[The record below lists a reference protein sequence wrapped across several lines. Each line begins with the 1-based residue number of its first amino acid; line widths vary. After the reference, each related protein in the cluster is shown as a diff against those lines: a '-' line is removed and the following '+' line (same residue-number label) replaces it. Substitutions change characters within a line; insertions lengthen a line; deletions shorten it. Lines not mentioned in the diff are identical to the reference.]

1 MKALSHI
8 LFPATVLAMTVS
20 GILGTGRPE
29 QHTVAVGAPVSFTDT
44 VTYPVSGYK
53 IGRNGEDFGTYT
65 LPDSLLDDGY
75 VLRLNASDEPQLT
88 ALDTLIPPDSLRLTD
103 PFRYKYYAALL
114 DSAAHVFVRDTLIES
129 RAERLA
135 SEDSLLLALAELDS
149 LDRFQLDSIYYA
161 DSLVIARE
169 AFERWYAGL
178 DPKERKA
185 YDKEQERLRKAAIR
199 DSLDLVKEEAKFIRD
214 SILEAT
220 PRILETFALADT
232 MHYKRIISW
241 TTDPDF
247 QQMDVIIP
255 DTTYNYHYEDY
266 PFKHRDLNATWLG
279 VAGSPVQSYN
289 FFRRDSDE
297 GVDFYTAQESWSFS
311 PRTVESFNTKTPHT
325 ELAYFGT
332 LLAGQEKESDNLH
345 LFTTQNIT
353 PALNVS
359 FLYKRYGGGGMLD
372 NETVANKTT
381 VLNTNYLGKKY
392 QMRAGYIG
400 HKVNAHEN
408 GGIRDNMWI
417 RDTTV
422 DARDIAVN
430 LTDASSTIKKRT
442 LYLEQQLRIPFTF
455 IQRMR
460 AARDST
466 YTFDADSLDNDITTA
481 FIGHSTEYSTY
492 SRKYVDNI
500 FSYDAAGR
508 AFYHNQFYFDPATSL
523 DSLHVNRLDN
533 KLFIKLQPWS
543 ADAIVSNLNI
553 GLGDVLETSFDSTAV
568 HRENDLYLYAGAG
581 GNFRNNLTWGAKA
594 RYNVAGSNHGDLSL
608 SADARLDLYP
618 FRRARTSPLSVGA
631 HFETSLLSPT
641 YYQDVMHT
649 NHFQWENSF
658 AKTSTTRIEGMVD
671 IPRWKLRADVGYAL
685 LANNIYYDTLG
696 IVRQNAEAM
705 SVLAA
710 SLRKDFD
717 IGGFLHLDNQ
727 VLFQLSSKP
736 DVVPVPQLAFNLRY
750 YIQFVVARDEA
761 KNKIMEMQIGANV
774 LYNTPWYAPA
784 WNPAL
789 GVFHN
794 QNEYLYN
801 NGPIID
807 AFVNIQWKR
816 ACIFIKVENVGLG
829 WPMEHPDY
837 FTAHHYIDT
846 QRSVKLGIFWPFYIE
861 PSPNRGR

>member
-1 MKALSHI
+1 MKALSNI
-8 LFPATVLAMTVS
+8 FFPVAVLAMTVS
-20 GILGTGRPE
+20 GVIGTGRPE
-29 QHTVAVGAPVSFTDT
+29 QHLIEVGVPVRDT
-44 VTYPVSGYK
+44 VVYPTDGYRV
-53 IGRNGEDFGTYT
+53 GRSDDFSTFT
-65 LPDSLLDDGY
+65 IPDSLLTGDDSLMLF
-75 VLRLNASDEPQLT
+75 VPEEPELT
-88 ALDTLIPPDSLRLTD
+88 ALDTLIPPDSLRLKD

-135 SEDSLLLALAELDS
+135 SEDSLLLALAEQDS

-161 DSLVIARE
+161 DSLAIAVA
-169 AFERWYAGL
+169 AFERWYQGL

-185 YDKEQERLRKAAIR
+185 YDKEQERLRKAAIQ
-199 DSLDLVKEEAKFIRD
+199 DSILLAKEEAKIIRD

-247 QQMDVIIP
+247 QKMDVIIP

-289 FFRRDSDE
+289 YFRRNSDE

-311 PRTVESFNTKTPHT
+311 TRTVESFNSKTPHT

-353 PALNVS
+353 PELNVS
-359 FLYKRYGGGGMLD
+359 FLYNRYGGGGMLD

-381 VLNTNYLGKKY
+381 VLNANYLGKKY
-392 QMRAGYIG
+392 MARGGIIS
-400 HKVNAHEN
+400 HKVNAKEN

-422 DARDIAVN
+422 DARDIAVH
-430 LTDASSTIKKRT
+430 LTDASSVIKKRT
-442 LYLEQQLRIPFTF
+442 LYLEQQLRIPFNF
-455 IQRMR
+455 INRIK

-466 YTFDADSLDNDITTA
+466 FTFNPDSLDNDITTA
-481 FIGHSTEYSTY
+481 FIGHSSEYSSY
-492 SRKYVDNI
+492 SRKYLDNI
-500 FSYDAAGR
+500 YSSDIAGR
-508 AFYHNQFYFDPATSL
+508 AFYQNHFYFDPVASL

-533 KLFIKLQPWS
+533 KVFIKLQPWS
-543 ADAIVSNLNI
+543 ADAIVSSLNVGI
-553 GLGDVLETSFDSTAV
+553 GDVLETSFDSTAV
-568 HRENDLYLYAGAG
+568 HKENDLYLYAGAG
-581 GNFRNNLTWGAKA
+581 GNFRNNFSWGAKA
-594 RYNVAGSNHGDLSL
+594 RYNLAGSNHGDFFL
-608 SADARLDLYP
+608 SADARLDLFP
-618 FRRARTSPLSVGA
+618 FRRARTSPLSIGGHV
-631 HFETSLLSPT
+631 ETNLVSPT
-641 YYQDVMHT
+641 YYQDVMNT
-649 NHFQWENSF
+649 NHFQWDNNFS
-658 AKTSTTRIEGMVD
+658 KTSTTRIEGMVD

-696 IVRQNAEAM
+696 IVRQNTEPM

-736 DVVPVPQLAFNLRY
+736 EVVPVPQLAFNLRY

-861 PSPNRGR
+861 PSPGRAR